1 MLYRVFLHPSC
12 PPGDTSHS
20 IILIKLKSQAR
31 WPGEQLANDE
41 EQRTSEVLK
50 VAVTTVVV
58 FLICCIP
65 VTTNLVLVDLAT
77 EKFYSI
83 LYTLIYLSGSFLS
96 VTNAKLLTDCELLW
110 CTARLVQD

>member
-58 FLICCIP
+58 FLICWIP

-110 CTARLVQD
+110 CSARLVQD